1 MANKNSKLVLPQ
13 LPVIQLEFATATL
26 IYPSIYSSSTK
37 YAPIHSCER
46 LDTGNSLFFIK
57 FRIRLIGLLG
67 FQWTYFHIRI
77 SNSIILIRV
86 RSTPAFLAGVFGDLL
101 TFGDSLL
108 FAHLCSAYVRAP
120 LALLDSNFAHLWRWI
135 QTYSLNCT
143 LYYFTSMPRPL

>member
-1 MANKNSKLVLPQ
+1 MLPQ

-67 FQWTYFHIRI
+67 FQWAYFHIRI

-86 RSTPAFLAGVFGDLL
+86 RSTPAILAG
-101 TFGDSLL
+101 
-108 FAHLCSAYVRAP
+108 VRAP
-120 LALLDSNFAHLWRWI
+120 LSRTSGATGVRRSRTSGATRFELDSNL
-135 QTYSLNCT
+135 Q
-143 LYYFTSMPRPL
+143 P